1 MQHTQ
6 RWIFHGKED
15 QFRVNTYANVH
26 IDTSETIEEASAV
39 EELMVWRCLFVWG
52 HLWMLTITPQ
62 ILRHKI

>member
-1 MQHTQ
+1 
-6 RWIFHGKED
+6 
-15 QFRVNTYANVH
+15 VH